1 MKKIVIVILILVG
14 VISLG
19 IGISLVFTGNKEDNN
34 KNTNNNTNN
43 EPANQEEI
51 REGNVTEIKEE
62 HCLGDLCIKDL
73 KIINDSPQMNILS
86 GTFVNKSDN
95 TITGDCFKFIFEIN
109 KEVIEKNFCYG
120 DIEAHGEAPLELQYQ
135 DPRIINAT
143 DYKLQMLTEEEK
155 NSFLNTAS

>member
-14 VISLG
+14 VVSLG

-34 KNTNNNTNN
+34 EQVNNNN
-43 EPANQEEI
+43 EDTTPEDET
-51 REGNVTEIKEE
+51 REGNVTEINEE

>member
-14 VISLG
+14 VVSLG

-34 KNTNNNTNN
+34 EQVNNNN
-43 EPANQEEI
+43 EDTTPEDET
-51 REGNVTEIKEE
+51 REGNVTEINEE

-155 NSFLNTAS
+155 NSFLNTVS

>member
-1 MKKIVIVILILVG
+1 MKKIIIIILIIVG
-14 VISLG
+14 VAALG
-19 IGISLVFTGNKEDNN
+19 IGISLVFTDNKENN
-34 KNTNNNTNN
+34 NEQVNTNN
-43 EPANQEEI
+43 EDTTPEEEI

-73 KIINDSPQMNILS
+73 KIINDSPQVNILS
-86 GTFVNKSDN
+86 GTFVNNSDN
-95 TITGDCFKFIFEIN
+95 TITSDCFKFIFEIN
-109 KEVIEKNFCYG
+109 KEVIEKAFCYG
-120 DIEAHGEAPLELQYQ
+120 DIEPHGEAPLELQYQ

>member
-14 VISLG
+14 VVSLG

-34 KNTNNNTNN
+34 EQVNTNN
-43 EPANQEEI
+43 EDTTPEDET
-51 REGNVTEIKEE
+51 REGNVTEINEE